1 MTRAIVRRHLFF
13 TLYYILSEIAS
24 RFIGSL
30 YRENGCIYLDFDKDE
45 KRASALR
52 TLFMI
57 SCKESALLA
66 HLGKALAAVNRTIAL
81 GLKGNP
87 SLAAAVGANRSE
99 VLAGTA
105 GSVLAGVTAG
115 LAALGLVLEATLR
128 IELLLT
134 GGEHELLTALLAN

>member
-1 MTRAIVRRHLFF
+1 MYIHGQIAI
-13 TLYYILSEIAS
+13 EKS
-24 RFIGSL
+24 R
-30 YRENGCIYLDFDKDE
+30 E
-45 KRASALR
+45 KRDARIADVPK
-52 TLFMI
+52 I
-57 SCKESALLA
+57 SNCKESALLA

-115 LAALGLVLEATLR
+115 LAALGLILEAALSV
-128 IELLLT
+128 ELLLT
-134 GGEHELLTALLAN
+134 GSEYELLAALLAN